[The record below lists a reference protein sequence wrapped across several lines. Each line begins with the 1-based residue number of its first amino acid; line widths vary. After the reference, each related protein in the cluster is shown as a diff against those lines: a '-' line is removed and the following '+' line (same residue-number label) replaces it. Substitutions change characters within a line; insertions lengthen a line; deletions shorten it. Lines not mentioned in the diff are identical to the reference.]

1 MMATNTRSGNVKAA
15 KKRPVFSKR
24 YWPVQIAV
32 FEFENDGRVNHSIE
46 VTRTFRRDGE
56 SEWETTP
63 YLTPQDLL
71 PAAKLLDEA
80 YSEIQAR
87 IQRILAERNGDADA
101 SAAQEF

>member
-1 MMATNTRSGNVKAA
+1 MATNAKSSSPKTA

-24 YWPVQIAV
+24 YWPVQVAV
-32 FEFENDGRVNHSIE
+32 FEFESDGRVNHSIE

-63 YLTPQDLL
+63 YLTTQDLL

-101 SAAQEF
+101 STGKDF